1 MNESLRYLMKKS
13 VINSF
18 KKTLKR
24 PVKAFGIL
32 LLVIYYLMIP
42 FIVEP
47 LMTDMGLKNKEG
59 FVLIASIVTLYIV
72 LPTTLS
78 YFKRKGI
85 NFKNQD
91 INFIL
96 ASPTSPKQAI
106 IYGLSKEIFINMV
119 MQIMIFIA
127 AVFVFN
133 ISLLTT
139 VILIAVNMVF
149 SNLLRNSLAMI
160 MYASEDITLKQK
172 QLIKKIVYSL
182 LALFTVFSLTIV
194 ISQTIK
200 AGFDFSYINSVITSF
215 SYLTSVITSPVVLM
229 FPVFGWQLGWIN
241 LMILGPTPYTL
252 ISTGLYFISSIYFT
266 HVAYKMVC
274 KGEYYEDALSF
285 SKHVS
290 HITSK
295 KGNITIAEMFGRKN
309 KRYDYKGKLK
319 GLYAKVIFH
328 KQIIEL
334 RRSKKIILSL
344 KDFVYLV
351 IGIGLGVA
359 SVFFDDFITSEYFFE
374 IIVGIGMY
382 LTVFIKTRSS
392 WKNEFE
398 NYYIFIMPDS
408 SINKL
413 FRATLL
419 ENILS
424 FIRAI
429 FLAVPAGILMR
440 APLWQIVGAII
451 AQTLIK
457 VMMTYVS
464 IYIEEI
470 IGAKIGKILA
480 SFINFTVLIVFVIIP
495 IVAILII
502 MNGMLFISFSII
514 VLYTIGVII
523 LFLALAAINLTNIE
537 SLEE

>member
-42 FIVEP
+42 FLVEQ
-47 LMTDMGLKNKEG
+47 LITDMGLKNKEG
-59 FVLIASIVTLYIV
+59 FVLIVSIGTLYIV
-72 LPTTLS
+72 LPMTLS

-160 MYASEDITLKQK
+160 MYASEDITIKQK

-182 LALFTVFSLTIV
+182 LALFTVFLLTIV

-200 AGFDFSYINSVITSF
+200 AGFDF

-274 KGEYYEDALSF
+274 TGEYYEDALSF

-290 HITSK
+290 HIASK
-295 KGNITIAEMFGRKN
+295 KGNITIAEIFGRKN

-328 KQIIEL
+328 KQITEL

-344 KDFVYLV
+344 KDFVYL
-351 IGIGLGVA
+351 ITGIGLGVA
-359 SVFFDDFITSEYFFE
+359 SIFFDDFITSEYFFE
-374 IIVGIGMY
+374 AIVAIGMY

-392 WKNEFE
+392 WKTEFE

-419 ENILS
+419 ENNLS

-429 FLAVPAGILMR
+429 FLAVPAGIIMS
-440 APLWQIVGAII
+440 ASLWQIVSAII

-470 IGAKIGKILA
+470 IGAKIGKVIA
-480 SFINFTVLIVFVIIP
+480 SFINFIISIVLVIIP